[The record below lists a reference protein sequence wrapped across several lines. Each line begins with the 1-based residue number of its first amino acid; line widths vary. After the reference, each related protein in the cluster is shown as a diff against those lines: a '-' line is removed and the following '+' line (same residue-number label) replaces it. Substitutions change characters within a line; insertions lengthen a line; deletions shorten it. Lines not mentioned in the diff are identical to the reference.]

1 MDHFWYVDE
10 WKIVF
15 LILIQSNNLFFF
27 NFPKF
32 ECMNESFSWMIPQS
46 TFYQSRRHSY
56 SIVLRDQR
64 IEKLFLWISMN
75 KHQMW
80 INLITNNFQPVRR
93 IDYNLYENKSS
104 SHTFFLGQNNTVCHY
119 RNNCYYK
126 IQFLIMVLHGSFR
139 RIGVIFNRLNRS
151 CTLDI
156 RIINNQLRDFR
167 RYTFANI
174 R

>member
-1 MDHFWYVDE
+1 MNLSLE
-10 WKIVF
+10 WFHSPHSINRVT
-15 LILIQSNNLFFF
+15 IHIQSFYEINVSKNCFY
-27 NFPKF
+27 
-32 ECMNESFSWMIPQS
+32 EYRW
-46 TFYQSRRHSY
+46 TFC
-56 SIVLRDQR
+56 
-64 IEKLFLWISMN
+64 

-93 IDYNLYENKSS
+93 IDYNLYENNSS
-104 SHTFFLGQNNTVCHY
+104 SRVAFFLGQNNTVCHY